1 MFGENLIQ
9 VAKACKRLKPFVAD
23 KKSTKEAIKQICLS
37 EGKAYATDTHV
48 VAALDVEYS
57 GERICV
63 DPDFNG
69 SGSGEDAPDMEGL
82 LKRTK
87 NSGGLKVKIQG
98 DFTTEWKRIFTYAM
112 TITKG
117 ACKPIWLSVHN
128 GSLYVIAGNDTV
140 QSCFVLGKSVE
151 PVADDA
157 RVCIDARFL
166 YKVANLLNELQSKE
180 CTIFI
185 HDAILKEDST
195 EKNLYIE
202 APGASFVVALIKQSS
217 VEDDES
223 ADYEP
228 RETMTFMHKFL
239 DSVRLQEP
247 PDTDEEMQET
257 TADLGFLD

>member
-37 EGKAYATDTHV
+37 EGKAYATDAYV
-48 VAALDVEYS
+48 IAALDVEYS

-69 SGSGEDAPDMEGL
+69 SGSAEDAPDMEGL
-82 LKRTK
+82 LKHTR

-117 ACKPIWLSVHN
+117 TCKPIWLSVHN

-166 YKVANLLNELQSKE
+166 YKVANLLNELKSKE
-180 CTIFI
+180 CVIYI
-185 HDAILKEDST
+185 HDALLKEDNT

-202 APGASFVVALIKQSS
+202 SPGASFVVALIKHTS
-217 VEDDES
+217 VENDES
-223 ADYEP
+223 AGYEP
-228 RETMTFMHKFL
+228 RETMAFMHKFL
-239 DSVRLQEP
+239 DSANSQESL
-247 PDTDEEMQET
+247 DTDNEIQET
-257 TADLGFLD
+257 TDDLGFLD